1 MYYVPEGTN
10 RCGYYE
16 CTVCGEKFLS
26 LQTMEQVDCPYCEAE
41 FDPEIGPDESM
52 QTTESSAK
60 LIQILEGEDVEKMDM
75 LLSLAITGGNYDW
88 I

>member
-1 MYYVPEGTN
+1 MYYVPEGTT

-16 CTVCGEKFLS
+16 CEKCGEKFLS
-26 LQTMEQVDCPYCEAE
+26 LDTADETECIYCVNDIDMEL
-41 FDPEIGPDESM
+41 GPDDDMSE
-52 QTTESSAK
+52 TGTSAK
-60 LIQILEGEDVEKMDM
+60 LIKILEGEDVEKFDT